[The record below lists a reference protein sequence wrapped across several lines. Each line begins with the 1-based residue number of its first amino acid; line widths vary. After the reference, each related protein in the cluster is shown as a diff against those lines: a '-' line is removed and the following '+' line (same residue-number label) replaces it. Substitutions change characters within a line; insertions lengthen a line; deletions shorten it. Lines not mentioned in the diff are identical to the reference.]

1 MAVCST
7 FSTFVSELLTVA
19 SAVTIRTVP
28 YQSAAGASKQL
39 TLQVTVISPFSLTAD
54 VFNPSIWEKGTFD
67 ENTRTLVT
75 GQYGF
80 GGWQYDNGLDLSGY
94 KTVTVELGNDN
105 ESGVSFRLF
114 DKNNYWSKPATYDFG
129 SSRKIVVELDNMKDE
144 NGGKIDPSHL
154 YIAGFWSTGGK
165 SIVIANISLSN

>member
-1 MAVCST
+1 MV
-7 FSTFVSELLTVA
+7 
-19 SAVTIRTVP
+19 SAVATGIISDTNVLIVEQAAKLVAVSPGEATVTVT
-28 YQSAAGASKQL
+28 YQSAAGVSKQL

-80 GGWQYDNGLDLSGY
+80 GGWQYDSGLDLSGY

-105 ESGVSFRLF
+105 ESGVSFSLF
-114 DKNNYWSKPATYDFG
+114 DKTS
-129 SSRKIVVELDNMKDE
+129 
-144 NGGKIDPSHL
+144 
-154 YIAGFWSTGGK
+154 
-165 SIVIANISLSN
+165 

>member
-1 MAVCST
+1 MLKVEQTAKLVAVAPG
-7 FSTFVSELLTVA
+7 EATVT
-19 SAVTIRTVP
+19 VT
-28 YQSAAGASKQL
+28 YQSATGVSKQL
-39 TLQVTVISPFSLTAD
+39 ALPVTVISPFSLTAD

-114 DKNNYWSKPATYDFG
+114 DKNNYWSEPAAYDFG
-129 SSRKIVVELDNMKDE
+129 SSRKIVVELNNMKDK

-165 SIVIANISLSN
+165 PIVIANVSLAN